1 MRKFENKD
9 REALASFFVAILCIG
24 LASGCKDKMVE
35 RKSDEAMP
43 QQSIEQVLEK
53 HTDELMSIK
62 GVVGTA
68 IGECDG
74 KPCIKVFVSKK
85 TPELEKQIPSTL
97 EGYRVSVEESGE
109 FKAL

>member
-1 MRKFENKD
+1 MPD
-9 REALASFFVAILCIG
+9 REALALTFAAMVLVG
-24 LASGCKDKMVE
+24 LVNGCKDRMVE

-68 IGECDG
+68 IGECEG
-74 KPCIKVFVSKK
+74 KPCIKVFVDKK

-97 EGYRVSVEESGE
+97 EGYPVSVVESGE